1 MNPEE
6 NLTIIIVNWN
16 GKHLLKNCLDSIS
29 KQTYKKFN
37 VILVDNGSNDGSV
50 EFIEKN
56 FSEIKIIKLKENT
69 GFAYANN
76 LGIKEAFKNRNIKY
90 IITLNNDTKA
100 DKDYVKN
107 LVQEVKKDKRIG
119 SLQPK
124 VVNFFEKDRIDS
136 VGMLI
141 YKDCSAMNK
150 GQKEIDEGQY
160 DKKEE
165 IFGSSASAALYTR
178 KALEDTRLKDGEFF
192 DNDYFAYYEDVD
204 LAWRLRLAGFKSFYI
219 PSSKILH
226 VHSATGKNYS
236 PFKAFHIHRNQYY
249 NIIKNLPNVL
259 LAKAL
264 FFMPYKYSLL
274 ILSVFKNKG
283 PSSNLSKNTNFKN
296 NIFFIV
302 LKSWKEVFL
311 NLFNLLKKRHRI
323 QKNKKVS
330 NEEIKKWFEKYG
342 ANLEDMIYK

>member
-16 GKHLLKNCLDSIS
+16 GKHLLKNCLDSIL

-37 VILVDNGSNDGSV
+37 VILVDNGSTDKSV
-50 EFIEKN
+50 EFIEKK

-76 LGIKEAFKNRNIKY
+76 VGIKEAFKNENIQY

-107 LVQEVKKDKRIG
+107 LVQEARKDKRIG

-124 VVNFFEKDRIDS
+124 VINFFDKDKIDS

-141 YKDCSAMNK
+141 YKDCSAINK
-150 GQKEIDEGQY
+150 GQKEIDKGQY
-160 DKKEE
+160 NKKEE

-178 KALEDTRLKDGEFF
+178 RALEDTRLKEGEFF

-204 LAWRLRLAGFKSFYI
+204 LAWRLRLAGFKS
-219 PSSKILH
+219 SCS
-226 VHSATGKNYS
+226 
-236 PFKAFHIHRNQYY
+236 
-249 NIIKNLPNVL
+249 
-259 LAKAL
+259 
-264 FFMPYKYSLL
+264 
-274 ILSVFKNKG
+274 
-283 PSSNLSKNTNFKN
+283 
-296 NIFFIV
+296 
-302 LKSWKEVFL
+302 
-311 NLFNLLKKRHRI
+311 
-323 QKNKKVS
+323 
-330 NEEIKKWFEKYG
+330 
-342 ANLEDMIYK
+342 